1 MLSLLADGDDGGRW
15 SISGGGNSVRPC
27 GGDAGLVVV
36 VAEPGGDVGGVS
48 DKRSRGAGEGKNP
61 AAKRRVEQGRGRAW
75 RWW

>member
-48 DKRSRGAGEGKNP
+48 EVVGKARILRLRGG
-61 AAKRRVEQGRGRAW
+61 
-75 RWW
+75 

>member
-36 VAEPGGDVGGVS
+36 VGEPGGDVGGVS

-61 AAKRRVEQGRGRAW
+61 AAKRRVEQARGRAW